1 MDLNTENKII
11 NIITEKRKI
20 SKTFNEIINEFEH
33 MFSDFNLTKNCF
45 DIADYFYKGSGQVTA
60 TKNLLLDERIFREWL
75 REYKTKNG
83 KTKRDFKGLY
93 VFINDK
99 KPFYVGISKGVIGRV
114 IQHIK
119 GHNHNT
125 STLAYKIGLKRFE
138 LITGNKHKGSR
149 KELNFKTEVEPVKDF
164 LSRQKIAWLNID
176 NDEELFLFEVY
187 CSMKLRTFLNDF
199 ETH

>member
-1 MDLNTENKII
+1 MDLETDKKII
-11 NIITEKRKI
+11 KIITEKRTI
-20 SKTFNEIINEFEH
+20 SKSFSKIINEFDDK
-33 MFSDFNLTKNCF
+33 FSNFNLINNCF
-45 DIADYFYKGSGQVTA
+45 DLADYFHEGSGQVTA
-60 TKNLLLDERIFREWL
+60 TKKLIEDGRIQKNWL
-75 REYKTKNG
+75 RKYKTKSG
-83 KTKRDFKGLY
+83 KTKTDFKGLY
-93 VFINDK
+93 VFLIDK
-99 KPFYVGISKGVIGRV
+99 TPFYVGISKGVIGRV

-125 STLAYKIGLKRFE
+125 SSLAYKIGLKRFE
-138 LITGNKHKGSR
+138 LLSGNKYKGSR

-187 CSMKLRTFLNDF
+187 CSMKLRTILNDF